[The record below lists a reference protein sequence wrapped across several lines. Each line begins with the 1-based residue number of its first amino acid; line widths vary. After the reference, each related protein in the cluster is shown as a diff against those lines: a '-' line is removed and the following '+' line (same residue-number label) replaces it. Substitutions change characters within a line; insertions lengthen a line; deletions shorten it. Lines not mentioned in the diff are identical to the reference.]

1 MTGVT
6 QILSRSEAGEAGEAR
21 ATDELLPLV
30 YDALHALTRHKL
42 AREKPR

>member
-6 QILSRSEAGEAGEAR
+6 QILSRSEAGEAR
-21 ATDELLPLV
+21 APDELLPLV

>member
-6 QILSRSEAGEAGEAR
+6 QILSRSEAGEAR

-30 YDALHALTRHKL
+30 YDELHALTRHKL